1 MNTDTS
7 LPLAGIQVLEI
18 GGGAAGAYCGRLLA
32 DAGATVRV
40 TALNERQRQAG
51 IVRSDSPAERAYAAY
66 LGAGKQL
73 LPAVADVAALRALS
87 REVDLVVWG
96 EDLGEDPAERAGE
109 RAGGKVG
116 GNVGG
121 NLGKSAGGS
130 AGDSAGDSAVGS
142 AADSAARPVGPAR
155 SGRAGAA
162 GDDPAT
168 AALCTQPRIA
178 SIDLSWFGRQGDYR
192 HWRGSDLVVQ
202 ALTGLPQMAGT
213 VDGPPLA
220 AGDRQATTLAGVT
233 AYIAAC
239 AALLGA
245 ARRPAHAPR
254 RLEVSILEANLVM
267 AEMHLYFFGKD
278 GVPMQRHGINRFA
291 PNSPVGIYP
300 CQTGWVGITVATP
313 DQWRGL
319 CRALGLH
326 AQAKDEGLATRELR
340 FTRLDEVEAVL
351 CRALAH
357 KSADDW
363 AAIGRQH
370 RVPIVVVPDA
380 AGILSHPIFQHR
392 QSLAEL
398 SVDGQQ
404 LQVPRTP
411 FGLTT
416 TPIRTRLEAPVP
428 AQSATTDTTGTA
440 GTAAVP
446 GAQAPAALPAQ
457 APAELADTLRRA
469 TAATATTTAATSA
482 STAADA
488 ASPAANEPPLQGI
501 TLVDFSM
508 GWAGP
513 LASRLMVDLGAEVL
527 KIEAG
532 RYPDWWRGMNW
543 TPEFIDSLQYEL
555 STTFCGLNRGKQGV
569 SLNLTTPAG
578 RQLALALVAKADAV
592 VENQAAGVMAK
603 FGLDFA
609 QLVQARPDLVM
620 VSMSAFGTGNAWSD
634 TRAYGSTLEQGS
646 GLPSLTGLPGTA
658 PTMTHLAHGD
668 PVGGLFGCAAMLTAL
683 VHRQRSGA
691 GQYVNLSMVEAML
704 QLTTPGL
711 LSHQLDP
718 VAPLRRGNRRDSL
731 APHGLY
737 PAAGADQWLAVVID
751 SDAAFAELARVLGRP
766 DWATDPTL
774 RGLAG
779 RQAHE
784 DAIDAAVSAWSRQ
797 QPPEQAA
804 ARLQAAG
811 VMAAGLAHA
820 EDLGHNAHLV
830 SAGFFI
836 DLERA
841 VSGPQRQGGLA
852 IVQDGQ
858 RLGARQ
864 PAPLLGEHSGPVLQ
878 RHAGLTAAQFEAL
891 LAEGV
896 VSLSPKPER
905 NLL

>member
-1 MNTDTS
+1 MTTETA
-7 LPLAGIQVLEI
+7 LPLAGIQVLEV

-40 TALNERQRQAG
+40 TALDAQRRLAG
-51 IVRSDSPAERAYAAY
+51 ILRADTPAEQAYAAY

-73 LPAVADVAALRALS
+73 LPAVADAAALQALS
-87 REVDLVVWG
+87 RPFDLVVIG
-96 EDLGEDPAERAGE
+96 ED
-109 RAGGKVG
+109 VG
-116 GNVGG
+116 DDE
-121 NLGKSAGGS
+121 ARE
-130 AGDSAGDSAVGS
+130 AV
-142 AADSAARPVGPAR
+142 D
-155 SGRAGAA
+155 GAA
-162 GDDPAT
+162 
-168 AALCTQPRIA
+168 ALPMAPRVA
-178 SIDLSWFGRQGDYR
+178 SIVLSWFGQQGDYR
-192 HWRGSDLVVQ
+192 HWRGSDLIVQ
-202 ALTGLPQMAGT
+202 ALTGMPQMAGT

-220 AGDRQATTLAGVT
+220 AGDRQATTLGGVT

-245 ARRPAHAPR
+245 RRRPAGTPR
-254 RLEVSILEANLVM
+254 QLDVSILEANLVM
-267 AEMHLYFFGKD
+267 AEMHLYFFQKD
-278 GVPMQRHGINRFA
+278 GVPMRRHGINRFA

-326 AQAKDEGLATRELR
+326 AQAKDEGLSTRELR

-351 CRALAH
+351 CQALAH
-357 KSADDW
+357 RSADDW

-380 AGILSHPIFQHR
+380 GGLLSHPIFQQR

-398 SVDGQQ
+398 ATDGGP

-411 FGLTT
+411 FGLTA
-416 TPIRTRLEAPVP
+416 TPIRTRL
-428 AQSATTDTTGTA
+428 DG
-440 GTAAVP
+440 
-446 GAQAPAALPAQ
+446 PAQ
-457 APAELADTLRRA
+457 AALGAQPPTTPPAEAPADPARPPPPQPTTA
-469 TAATATTTAATSA
+469 TAAAGAG
-482 STAADA
+482 
-488 ASPAANEPPLQGI
+488 PAGAPPPTLDEPPLQGI

-513 LASRLMVDLGAEVL
+513 LASRLMADLGAEVL

-543 TPEFIDSLQYEL
+543 TPEFIEGRQYEL
-555 STTFCGLNRGKQGV
+555 STTFCGLNRGKQGISV
-569 SLNLTTPAG
+569 DLTTPAG
-578 RQLALALVAKADAV
+578 RQLALALVAGADAV

-603 FGLDFA
+603 FGLDYA

-646 GLPSLTGLPGTA
+646 GLPSLTGLAGTA

-668 PVGGLFGCAAMLTAL
+668 PVGGLYGCAAMLTAL
-683 VHRQRSGA
+683 VHRQRSGQ

-711 LSHQLDP
+711 LAHQVDP
-718 VAPLRRGNRRDSL
+718 GAALRCGNRRDSL

-737 PAAGADQWLAVVID
+737 PAAGADQWLAVAIA
-751 SDAAFAELARVLGRP
+751 SDAAFEALAQVLGRP
-766 DWATDPTL
+766 DWATDPAL

-784 DAIDAAVSAWSRQ
+784 DLIDAAISAWSRQ
-797 QPPEQAA
+797 HPPEQAA
-804 ARLQAAG
+804 ALLQAAG
-811 VMAAGLAHA
+811 VMAAGLVHA
-820 EDLGHNAHLV
+820 EDLATNTHLA

-836 DLERA
+836 DVVRA

-852 IVQDGQ
+852 ILQDGQ

-878 RHAGLTAAQFEAL
+878 RHAGLSAAQFDTL
-891 LAEGV
+891 LRDGV
-896 VSLSPKPER
+896 ISLSPKPER
-905 NLL
+905 NLVTAAGPGS

>member
-1 MNTDTS
+1 MTTDTP

-40 TALNERQRQAG
+40 TAFDEQHRLAG
-51 IVRSDSPAERAYAAY
+51 IVRADTPAERAYADY
-66 LGAGKQL
+66 LGAGKHR
-73 LPAVADVAALRALS
+73 LPAVADAAALQALS
-87 REVDLVVWG
+87 RQADLVLVG
-96 EDLGEDPAERAGE
+96 EDLGEKARAYLGAVLGTAAGE
-109 RAGGKVG
+109 
-116 GNVGG
+116 
-121 NLGKSAGGS
+121 
-130 AGDSAGDSAVGS
+130 
-142 AADSAARPVGPAR
+142 
-155 SGRAGAA
+155 GAA
-162 GDDPAT
+162 ST
-168 AALCTQPRIA
+168 ALLTAPRVA
-178 SIDLSWFGRQGDYR
+178 SIALSWFGQRGDYR

-202 ALTGLPQMAGT
+202 ALTGMPQMAGA

-220 AGDRQATTLAGVT
+220 AGDRQTTKLAGVT

-245 ARRPAHAPR
+245 PRRPADAPR
-254 RLEVSILEANLVM
+254 RLDVSILEANMVM
-267 AEMHLYFFGKD
+267 AEMHMYFFGKD
-278 GVPMQRHGINRFA
+278 GLPMKRCGLNRFA

-313 DQWRGL
+313 DQWRAL
-319 CRALGLH
+319 CRALALH
-326 AQAKDEGLATRELR
+326 EQAGDEGLATRELR
-340 FTRLDEVEAVL
+340 FERLDEVEAVL
-351 CRALAH
+351 CQALAQRT
-357 KSADDW
+357 ADEW

-380 AGILSHPIFQHR
+380 EGILLHPIFKHR
-392 QSLAEL
+392 QSLVEL
-398 SVDGQQ
+398 ASGGRQ

-411 FGLTT
+411 FGLTA
-416 TPIRTRLEAPVP
+416 TPIRTRLDALATAAPDAAPVAEPP
-428 AQSATTDTTGTA
+428 AAPDNAPGPLHAATA
-440 GTAAVP
+440 GAAPAAVP
-446 GAQAPAALPAQ
+446 AAVPV
-457 APAELADTLRRA
+457 T
-469 TAATATTTAATSA
+469 
-482 STAADA
+482 
-488 ASPAANEPPLQGI
+488 NEPPLQGF

-513 LASRLMVDLGAEVL
+513 LASRLMADLGAEVL

-543 TPEFIDSLQYEL
+543 TPEFIESLQYEL

-569 SLNLTTPAG
+569 SIDLTTAAG
-578 RQLALALVAKADAV
+578 RQLALTLVAGADAV

-603 FGLDFA
+603 FGLAHD

-668 PVGGLFGCAAMLTAL
+668 PVGGLFGCAALLTAL
-683 VHRQRSGA
+683 VHRQRCGS

-711 LSHQLDP
+711 LAHQL
-718 VAPLRRGNRRDSL
+718 APDAARRRGNRRDGM

-737 PAAGADQWLAVVID
+737 PAAGTDQWLAVAVD
-751 SDAAFAELARVLGRP
+751 SDQAFAALAQVLGRP
-766 DWATDPTL
+766 DWATDPAL
-774 RGLAG
+774 LGLAG
-779 RQAHE
+779 RQTRE
-784 DAIDAAVSAWSRQ
+784 DEIDAAISAWSRQ
-797 QPPEQAA
+797 HPPEQAA

-811 VMAAGLAHA
+811 VMAAELQHAQQLA
-820 EDLGHNAHLV
+820 ENSHLA
-830 SAGFFI
+830 SADFYI
-836 DLERA
+836 DLDRA
-841 VSGPQRQGGLA
+841 VSGPQRQAGLA

-864 PAPLLGEHSGPVLQ
+864 PAPLLGEHSWPVLQ
-878 RHAGLTAAQFEAL
+878 RHAGLTPAQFDTL
-891 LAEGV
+891 VQQGV
-896 VSLSPKPER
+896 ISLSPKPER
-905 NLL
+905 NLVSAPAPAPAPALAPAGSGI